1 MLRKTPMT
9 TRRTLLAG
17 LAALLPAAASAHLP
31 AGARGP
37 NGGQVQDVGPYH
49 GEMLAKDGE
58 ITLFLFDHNDRP
70 VSARGASGT
79 AIVLAEGRQQTL
91 TFAPRA
97 DGAALVA
104 TGEFRAAPGLRVV
117 VQVVPAPGVARAQAR
132 FTPAD
137 PTPAAAR

>member
-1 MLRKTPMT
+1 MT
-9 TRRTLLAG
+9 ARRSLLATV
-17 LAALLPAAASAHLP
+17 AALFPTAVFAHLP

-37 NGGQVQDVGPYH
+37 NGGQVQDVGNYH

-58 ITLFLFDHNDRP
+58 ITLFLFGHNDQP
-70 VSARGASGT
+70 LPANGASGT

-104 TGEFRAAPGLRVV
+104 TGDFRAVPGLRVV
-117 VQVVPAPGVARAQAR
+117 VQIVARPGQSRAQAR

-137 PTPAAAR
+137 PPR

>member
-1 MLRKTPMT
+1 MT
-9 TRRTLLAG
+9 ARRALLAG
-17 LAALLPAAASAHLP
+17 LAALLPGAAPAHTSA
-31 AGARGP
+31 GGRGP

-58 ITLFLFDHNDRP
+58 ITLFLLDHNDRP
-70 VSARGASGT
+70 VPARGASGT
-79 AIVLAEGRQQTL
+79 AIVLSEGRQQTL

-117 VQVVPAPGVARAQAR
+117 VQVVPAPGAARAQAR
-132 FTPAD
+132 FTPAE
-137 PTPAAAR
+137 AR

>member
-1 MLRKTPMT
+1 MNA
-9 TRRTLLAG
+9 RRALLAG
-17 LAALLPAAASAHLP
+17 LAALLPIAALAHTP
-31 AGARGP
+31 AGGRGP

-49 GEMLAKDGE
+49 GEMLARDNE
-58 ITLFLFDHNDRP
+58 ITLFLLDHNDRP

-79 AIVLAEGRQQTL
+79 AIVLSEGRQQTL
-91 TFAPRA
+91 AFAPRA

-137 PTPAAAR
+137 APR

>member
-1 MLRKTPMT
+1 MT
-9 TRRTLLAG
+9 VRRSLLATV
-17 LAALLPAAASAHLP
+17 AALFPTAVFAHLP

-37 NGGQVQDVGPYH
+37 NGGQVQDVGNYH

-70 VSARGASGT
+70 LSARDASGT
-79 AIVLAEGRQQTL
+79 AIVLSQGRQQTL

-104 TGEFRAAPGLRVV
+104 TGDFQAAAGLRVV
-117 VQVVPAPGVARAQAR
+117 VQIVARPGQSRVQAR

-137 PTPAAAR
+137 VAR

>member
-1 MLRKTPMT
+1 MT
-9 TRRTLLAG
+9 MTRRVLVAG
-17 LAALLPAAASAHLP
+17 LATLLPAAALAHLP
-31 AGARGP
+31 AGSRGP

-70 VSARGASGT
+70 IPASGASGM
-79 AIVLAEGRQQTL
+79 AIVLSEGRQQTL
-91 TFAPRA
+91 TFAPRT

-104 TGEFRAAPGLRVV
+104 TGDFRAIPGMRVA
-117 VQVVPAPGVARAQAR
+117 VQIVPGPGIARAQAR

-137 PTPAAAR
+137 PGPAATR

>member
-1 MLRKTPMT
+1 MT
-9 TRRTLLAG
+9 TRRSLLAG
-17 LAALLPAAASAHLP
+17 LVALLPTAALAHLP
-31 AGARGP
+31 GGARGP
-37 NGGQVQDVGPYH
+37 NGGQVQDIGPYH
-49 GEMLAKDGE
+49 GEMLARDGE

-70 VSARGASGT
+70 VPARGASGT
-79 AIVLAEGRQQTL
+79 AIVLSEGRQQTL

-104 TGEFRAAPGLRVV
+104 AGEFRAVPGMRVA
-117 VQVVPAPGVARAQAR
+117 VQLVPGPGIARAQAR

>member
-1 MLRKTPMT
+1 MT
-9 TRRTLLAG
+9 TRRTLLAA
-17 LAALLPAAASAHLP
+17 LTSLALLPLAAQAHTA

-70 VSARGASGT
+70 MSAPEASGT
-79 AIVLAEGRQQTL
+79 AVVLAESRQQTL

-104 TGEFRAAPGLRVV
+104 TGEFRATPALRVV
-117 VQVVPAPGVARAQAR
+117 VQVVPRPGVARAQAR
-132 FTPAD
+132 FTPVSA
-137 PTPAAAR
+137 P

>member
-1 MLRKTPMT
+1 MT
-9 TRRTLLAG
+9 ARRTA
-17 LAALLPAAASAHLP
+17 LAALAALALAPAALAHVP
-31 AGARGP
+31 AGGRGP
-37 NGGQVQDVGPYH
+37 NGGQVQDVGSYH

-70 VSARGASGT
+70 VSAREASGT
-79 AIVLAEGRQQTL
+79 AIVLSEGRQQTL

-104 TGEFRAAPGLRVV
+104 TGEFRARPGLRVV
-117 VQVVPAPGVARAQAR
+117 VQVVPRPGVARAQAR

-137 PTPAAAR
+137 PAPAASR

>member
-1 MLRKTPMT
+1 MT
-9 TRRTLLAG
+9 ARRTLLATV
-17 LAALLPAAASAHLP
+17 AALFPSAAFAHLP

-37 NGGQVQDVGPYH
+37 NGGQVQDVGSYH

-70 VSARGASGT
+70 MPAMGASGT

-117 VQVVPAPGVARAQAR
+117 AQIVARPGQPRAQAR
-132 FTPAD
+132 FTPVE
-137 PTPAAAR
+137 AAR